1 MKIAIDVSQILYG
14 TGVSNYVKNLVTS
27 LLAVDKKNHYFLF
40 GGTLRNRQKLK
51 TFFSQLSSGNFT
63 TKTTIIS
70 PHLANLIWNQFHIL
84 PIEAMTG
91 PVDVYLSSD
100 WAQGPTQKAKTLT
113 IVYDLIPWL
122 YPETLH
128 PKIIK
133 THRRRMSWVKKE
145 VNQIIAIS
153 NSTKKDLARVVGFNE
168 EKIGVAYPGLDHN
181 RFVPQNKIKINQV
194 KKKYQ
199 LKNYILSL
207 GTQEPRKN
215 FPQVVAVFEKL
226 NQPDLE
232 LAIVGKY
239 GWGKKLK
246 NNNKI
251 KILGYIPDKDLA
263 PLYSGAEVFVYPSL
277 YEGFG
282 MPIVEAQACGCPVI
296 TSNISSMPEAAGKGA
311 ILINPQKTAE
321 IAQALQKIIT
331 NETLRKK
338 LIKEGTK
345 NAARFSWEKTAQK
358 VLKTIESLSPPIDPG
373 SI

>member
-1 MKIAIDVSQILYG
+1 MKIAIDVSQIVYG
-14 TGVSNYVKNLVTS
+14 TGVSNYVKNLVAS
-27 LLAVDKKNHYFLF
+27 LLAIDKKNHYLLF
-40 GGTLRNRQKLK
+40 GGTLRNRQELK
-51 TFFSQLSSGNFT
+51 AFSSQLSSGNFT

-70 PHLANLIWNQFHIL
+70 PHLANLIWNQFHIF
-84 PIEAMTG
+84 PIEAVTG
-91 PVDVYLSSD
+91 PIDIYLSSD
-100 WAQGPTQKAKTLT
+100 WAQAPAKKAKTLT

-122 YPETLH
+122 YPETL
-128 PKIIK
+128 PAKIIN
-133 THRRRMSWVKKE
+133 THRKRMNWVKKE

-153 NSTKKDLARVVGFNE
+153 NSTKKDLVGVVGFNE
-168 EKIGVAYPGLDHN
+168 EKIEVAYPGLDHN
-181 RFVPQNKIKINQV
+181 RFAPQNKTKINQV

-199 LKNYILSL
+199 LKNYVLSL

-215 FPQVVAVFEKL
+215 FPRVIAAFEKL

-232 LAIVGKY
+232 LAVVGKY

-246 NNNKI
+246 NNSKI
-251 KILGYIPDKDLA
+251 KILGYIPDEDLA

-311 ILINPQKTAE
+311 ILINPQKTTE
-321 IAQALQKIIT
+321 ITQALQKIIA
-331 NETLRKK
+331 NKALRKK
-338 LIKEGTK
+338 LIKEGTE

-358 VLKTIESLSPPIDPG
+358 ILKTIESLSLPIDPG